1 MEKQEQS
8 RQLAFAASQYTK
20 EKEFWLDY
28 LAGEPEKTCVHYD
41 VMDTGSE
48 GGGLVAERF
57 DLDCAGPLVALS
69 KGNDHRLHMILLA
82 VVTVLLDKYLAM
94 GDLIVASPIY
104 KQETEGDFLNTM
116 LMFRC
121 RPGGGMSFRDYLL
134 KEIRPTVVKA
144 TEHQNYPLELLMKQL
159 EIPGGVAGCPFF
171 EIVVMLENVH
181 DISYLGEA
189 KPKLVFSFN
198 REGERLNLT
207 LHYNG
212 NVYRRERMAQIAR
225 HLTNVTTAVAKD
237 ITVLIDDID
246 PLDHDEKVYLTQT
259 LNDTRVPYPHDR
271 TIDSLLRETV
281 SACEHRVAVTFEDTC
296 LSYGELWRR
305 GLGLAG
311 YLAGCGVRPG
321 QPVAFIA
328 RHSLEAIVAVVG
340 IVAAGGAYMPV
351 NPGYPLERKTFL
363 LKDSAAGIV
372 LTPIDVEETF
382 DCPVVDLRDATIYQT
397 PLDRDPGHDSRSPAY
412 CLYTSGS
419 TGNPK
424 GVVVEHRSV
433 VRLVKNIRYISFQP
447 RDRLLQTAPIEF
459 DPSTFEIWG
468 MLLNGLGLF
477 VVTKETVLDWRSLG
491 RAIVRFRASML
502 WMTAPLFNNMV
513 QTAAEIFKPLRLV
526 MVGGDTLSPYHIN
539 LLHQTFPTLDIM
551 NMYGPTEN
559 TTYSTTYL
567 VDRRYDGS
575 VPIGTPVD
583 NSSVF
588 VLNTNRRLVPEGVIG
603 ELWVGGD
610 GVAGG
615 YLNNPE
621 LTAAR
626 FETIGELDRQPM
638 YWTGDWAR
646 WMPDRNLEFFG
657 RKDGQVKIRGN
668 RVEPMEIA
676 NHLLDLEAVEEA
688 VVVDRVDESGEKYLA
703 AYVVT
708 REALD
713 VDTMKG
719 HVARRLPAHM
729 MPSYFVTLDRIPLKF
744 SGKVDKAR
752 LPDPRSIEVALVQP
766 RTAMETALRDLWAGV
781 LGIDADCIGIDADF
795 FDIGGHSL
803 KATILSVNIQK
814 QLGLDLTL
822 EHIFEYPTIRE
833 MAQLLD
839 GGDAAGAGQ
848 LRKEEERDVYPATP
862 AQARLLI
869 LERLD
874 GAGAYNVPMALTLE
888 GDIDPQRFE
897 ETLGTLMQRHQLLR
911 ASFHTADA
919 GEGVPMMKIHRRVD
933 PPFRFHTCSE
943 AEARQRIRG
952 FVQPFDTR
960 RAPLFRVEL
969 LRTGETSFVL
979 AADFHHLIMD
989 GASQALFVNEFLQLY
1004 NGAELPPLEFQYGDY
1019 ALFQQRAAQE
1029 GALEEQLSFWR
1040 RQLSPPPA
1048 APQLPCDFSRP
1059 PVQRYEGDRYSFTF
1073 QRPVYDGFK
1082 RLATDEN
1089 STLFMGLLA
1098 LFNLFLAKITGHGDL
1113 VVGTPVAGRRVAG
1126 LDRVLGMFVNTLAL
1140 RNEVLEGQSFR
1151 ENLRSVRTN
1160 ALQAFDHQDIPF
1172 EEVVEALQ
1180 LPRDTSR
1187 NPLFDVM
1194 FSFHNPWDAP
1204 GHKEQEQRPFSV
1216 QPYPFDYNISKFD
1229 LTLVVEEG
1237 AGSLRC
1243 SFEYSTHLFQQE
1255 TIRRLAGY
1263 FDTLA
1268 QSVLAEVDAPVSR
1281 LRYLTPS
1288 QEEEILFSFNQ
1299 TTVEPPKEHAI
1310 QRLLETQAAAS
1321 PDAVAVVDAAH
1332 NNCLTYRR
1340 LTRDAR
1346 RVAAALLRKGIGS
1359 GAIVAVSLDRSL
1371 DLMKGILGIL
1381 TAGAAYLPLEPS
1393 LPQRRRQTILTRS
1406 GAVDP
1411 AVLGGC
1417 LETVHQPHEEDEPI
1431 IEDGDNLAD
1440 APAYVLYT
1448 SGSTGEPK
1456 GVLVRHRAVLNLLAA
1471 MGRRYPCQ
1479 AGDAYLLKTS
1489 CMFDVSVTELF
1500 GWMSGGRVVIAAP
1513 SSQRDPRLIL
1523 GQCLRHRVTHIN
1535 FVPSMFG
1542 PWLDALEGEQD
1553 KAPAP
1558 VKYTM
1563 LAGEAVPPA
1572 VVERYRR
1579 LGLTGRLENLYGPT
1593 EATVYAAG
1601 YSLSDWTPGRPVPI
1615 GKPLDNVRLYVLD
1628 QQAQPVGIG
1637 VKGHLY
1643 IAGHGLA
1650 AGYADD
1656 PQLTDEAFV
1665 TAPFAPFEQ
1674 LYATGDLARWNQQGE
1689 LEFFGRSD
1697 HQVKVRGNRVE
1708 LGEVEHHL
1716 ALHPVVA
1723 EAAAI
1728 AAEEKD
1734 GALCLC
1740 AYVIPKHDT
1749 AVEADEVKDFLRQR
1763 LPSYMVPDYVVKLDR
1778 FPRTPSGKIDRAGL
1792 PAPFVAGAQTNAPP
1806 RNQWEIQLAGL
1817 WAEALAL
1824 PEESVDIHRG
1834 FFDSGGHSLKANRLV
1849 HLIHRTFAL
1858 RLPLIQI
1865 FKTPTVAALAQV
1877 IASSATTG
1885 FTAVKPS
1892 DKMEY
1897 YPLSPAQHRLFALQ
1911 QLEPHSVAY
1920 NMPYSVAVEGDV
1932 DVERLAMSFR
1942 RLIRRHDI
1950 LRTSFTLV
1958 DHQPVQQ
1965 VHDTVPFNI
1974 EIQRLR
1980 SDDFIRPFDLS
1991 EAPLFR
1997 VGLYR
2002 EAENRHILTVDIH
2015 HIIADGISLSI
2026 LLTEFTQSF
2035 NRRPLKPLSLHYRD
2049 YCLWL
2054 TEPSQTE
2061 TLQRQQAYWLDRFAQ
2076 EPPALELPLDYP
2088 RPPRQSQE
2096 GGMVTFSLGAE
2107 QARALKQL
2115 AAKEGITL
2123 FMISLT
2129 LFFLL
2134 LRRLSGQEDL
2144 VAGTTAAGRN
2154 HGDFA
2159 RVIGMFVNTLPI
2171 RVDVPLDMTL
2181 LQLAAVVRDRVLES
2195 ADHQDYPFEELVERV
2210 VTRRDLSRNPLFDV
2224 MFDLREEPLGLLPT
2238 AVEEGDQNTRF
2249 IPLEAGVPA
2258 AKFDMEWVGTLA
2270 EEGIVFSISYAAALF
2285 KKETVERFARYY
2297 ETVCRAFLED
2307 PSQPASAVDLCSPE
2321 ERERIL
2327 RQFSGPVSPLDIQRT
2342 VLDRFQDQAASRPH
2356 AVAVVHRDSAL
2367 TYEELL
2373 KESTAMSA
2381 SLAEI
2386 GVRSGG
2392 MVSLVMERGPA
2403 MLAAIL
2409 GAWLAGGV
2417 YIPIETQQPPD
2428 RIRRIAAG
2436 GKTEA
2441 IITDSDNQEISR
2453 DIAESLDSAIVLDEE
2468 RRRVPGRSCPQGRLD
2483 PEGVAYVIYTS
2494 GTTGEPKGAMVHHPG
2509 MLNHLE
2515 AKISSLDMT
2524 AGDITG
2530 QTASA
2535 AFDISVWQFLAP
2547 VLTGGVCVVV
2557 DRVPALDP
2565 SRLLTL
2571 LKRERVTVWEP
2582 VPSLIRTFLDVA
2594 AQRDDR
2600 SLPHLRWMISTG
2612 EALDAGLLKRWL
2624 DHYPAVPVMN
2634 AYGPTECGDD
2644 VTHFVAHSPEAAADM
2659 MVPVGRP
2666 LQNLH
2671 VYIMDHDL
2679 RLCPVGVKGEI
2690 CVAGVGVGPGYWDN
2704 PQKTA
2709 EVFAPNPLLEHIS
2722 QPGYQRLYR
2731 TGDCGY
2737 YLEDGNI
2744 VCLGR
2749 LDFQVKIKGNRIE
2762 LGEIEAH
2769 LASHPHITEAV
2780 VTAPKDEAGEAMLY
2794 AYAVCADGAGREE
2807 VLDSWRDYLSER
2819 VPAYMVPAG
2828 LTMME
2833 AMPLTANG
2841 KIDRRALPA
2850 PDMTPAA
2857 EAPPPMDP
2865 NELELSLLD
2874 VWRQVLG
2881 RERLG
2886 IHDNYFMSG
2895 GDSIKTIQIASRM
2908 GQLGYRVHM
2917 ADIFRFPTVAQLAA
2931 TLKSAVHAVD
2941 QSPVTGEVP
2950 LTPIQ
2955 SRFFQNHTQAPHHY
2969 NQAVMFHVEKALSPA
2984 LAQAVLEK
2992 IVRHHDALR
3001 LTFANDQSGV
3011 RQYNLAPEDVEFA
3024 VAYFDLE
3031 GETDPSPS
3039 ITRLAAELQG
3049 RMDLAAG
3056 PLFRVALFHCADG
3069 DRFLLIF
3076 HHLVIDGVSWRIL
3089 FEDIGTLLD
3098 AAAKGETLRLP
3109 LKTHSYKEWAE
3120 RLADYASSEA
3130 FAAQMEYW
3138 SQLDRL
3144 NPPPLPRDM
3153 ETPDNK
3159 TADADVVSIQLE
3171 GDLTGQLLTAVN
3183 EPFGTEINDILLTG
3197 LGLALLDT
3205 FGNPQVL
3212 VALEGHGRE
3221 NLFDDLDITRTV
3233 GWFSCIYPV
3242 LLDLAHAGELGRQIK
3257 EVKEGL
3263 RRIPHHGIG
3272 YGIWKYLAPPEKG
3285 QGVRGNSRPSVIFN
3299 YLGQFDR
3306 DTDQLPG
3313 FSMARESSGDTDSP
3327 LEEREFDLDI
3337 SCMVAGGRMSVS
3349 LRYNRRHFKRETV
3362 EALLRRYN
3370 HRLDSIAAF
3379 CLELNDKELTP
3390 SDLTYKDLSLEALD
3404 EIGAMFD
3411 Q

>member
-1 MEKQEQS
+1 METQEQS
-8 RQLAFAASQYTK
+8 RQLSFAASQYTK
-20 EKEFWLDY
+20 EKEFWLNY

-41 VMDTGSE
+41 VMDAGPE
-48 GGGLVAERF
+48 GGELLTERF
-57 DLDCAGPLVALS
+57 ELDCAGPLVKLS

-82 VVTVLLDKYLAM
+82 VVTVLLDKYLAS

-104 KQETEGDFLNTM
+104 KQETQGDFLNTM
-116 LMFRC
+116 LMFRF
-121 RPGGGMSFRDYLL
+121 RPQGGVSFRDYLL
-134 KEIRPTVVKA
+134 KEVRRSVVKA

-181 DISYLGEA
+181 DISYLGQA
-189 KPKLVFSFN
+189 KPRLIFSFS

-207 LHYNG
+207 LHYNRAL
-212 NVYRRERMAQIAR
+212 YRRERMAQIFR
-225 HLTNVTTAVAKD
+225 HLTNVASAVAAD
-237 ITVLIDDID
+237 IAIPINDID
-246 PLDHDEKVYLTQT
+246 PLDHDEKEYLTRT
-259 LNDTRVPYPHDR
+259 LNDTTVPYPDDR
-271 TIDSLLRETV
+271 TIDSLLRETAA
-281 SACEHRVAVTFEDTC
+281 ACEHRVAVTFADTS

-311 YLAGCGVRPG
+311 YLAGLGVRRG
-321 QPVAFIA
+321 EPVAFVA
-328 RHSLEAIVAVVG
+328 RHSLEAIVGVVG

-351 NPGYPLERKTFL
+351 NPDYPTQRKTFL
-363 LKDSAAGIV
+363 LKDSAARIL
-372 LTPIDVEETF
+372 LTPIELEEKF
-382 DCPVVDLRDATIYQT
+382 DCRVVDLRDQTIYRT
-397 PLDRDPGHDSRSPAY
+397 PLDNDSGHDSRSPAY

-447 RDRLLQTAPIEF
+447 EDRLLQTAPIEF

-477 VVTKETVLDWRSLG
+477 VVKKETILDVRSLG
-491 RAIVRFRASML
+491 EAIVRFRASML
-502 WMTAPLFNNMV
+502 WMTTPLFNNMV

-539 LLHQTFPTLDIM
+539 LLHQRFPKLDIM

-559 TTYSTTYL
+559 TTYSTTHL
-567 VDRRYDGS
+567 VDRRYEGS

-583 NSSVF
+583 NSTVF
-588 VLNTNRRLVPEGVIG
+588 VLNTNRQLVPEGVIG

-610 GVAGG
+610 GVARG
-615 YLNNPE
+615 YLNNPH
-621 LTAAR
+621 LTAGR
-626 FETIGELDRQPM
+626 FKTLPHLDRQQM

-646 WMPDRNLEFFG
+646 WKPDRTLEFFG

-668 RVEPMEIA
+668 RIEPMEIA
-676 NHLLDLEAVEEA
+676 NRLLDLEAVEEA
-688 VVVDRVDESGEKYLA
+688 VVVDRVDDSGEKYLA
-703 AYVVT
+703 AYVVA
-708 REALD
+708 REVLD
-713 VDTMKG
+713 VDAMKG
-719 HVARRLPAHM
+719 QLSRQLPAHM

-744 SGKVDKAR
+744 SGKVDKAQ
-752 LPDPRSIEVALVQP
+752 LPDPQKIEVALIPP
-766 RTAMETALRDLWAGV
+766 RTAMETAMRDLWAGV
-781 LGIDADCIGIDADF
+781 LGIDAECIGIDADF

-814 QLGLDLTL
+814 QLGLDMTL

-839 GGDAAGAGQ
+839 GGAGAGWGE
-848 LRKEEERDVYPATP
+848 LRVEEERDTYPATP
-862 AQARLLI
+862 AQARLMI
-869 LERLD
+869 LERLE
-874 GAGAYNVPMALTLE
+874 GAGAYNVPMVLKLE
-888 GDIDPQRFE
+888 GNIDPKLFK
-897 ETLGTLMQRHQLLR
+897 ETLGKLTERHQLLR
-911 ASFHTADA
+911 ASFHTGDAA
-919 GEGVPMMKIHRRVD
+919 GEAPIMKIQRKMD
-933 PPFRFHTCSE
+933 LPFRFRTCSE
-943 AEARQRIRG
+943 ADVERRIKE
-952 FVQPFDTR
+952 FVRPFDIG

-969 LRTGETSFVL
+969 LRTGDTSFVL

-1004 NGAELPPLEFQYGDY
+1004 NGEELPPLEFQYRDY

-1029 GALEEQLSFWR
+1029 GVLEEQLSFWR

-1048 APQLPCDFSRP
+1048 AAHLPCDFSRP
-1059 PVQRYEGDRYSFTF
+1059 PVQRYEGARYSFTL
-1073 QRPVYDGFK
+1073 QRHIFEGFK
-1082 RLATDEN
+1082 RLAADEN
-1089 STLFMGLLA
+1089 STLFMTLLA
-1098 LFNLFLAKITGHGDL
+1098 LFNLFLAKVTGQEDL

-1126 LDRVLGMFVNTLAL
+1126 LDRVLGMFVNTLAM
-1140 RNEVLEGQSFR
+1140 RNELQERQSFR
-1151 ENLRSVRTN
+1151 ESLRRVRAN
-1160 ALQAFDHQDIPF
+1160 ALQAFDHQDVPF
-1172 EEVVEALQ
+1172 EEVVEALR

-1194 FSFHNPWDAP
+1194 FSFHNPWDSP
-1204 GHKEQEQRPFSV
+1204 GDGDLEQRPFIV

-1237 AGSLRC
+1237 AGDLRC

-1263 FDTLA
+1263 FDTLS
-1268 QSVLAEVDAPVSR
+1268 QSVLADVDAPVYQ
-1281 LRYLTPS
+1281 LRYLTTS
-1288 QEEEILFSFNQ
+1288 QEEEILHSFNQ
-1299 TTVEPPKEHAI
+1299 TTVEPPAEDAI
-1310 QRLLETQAAAS
+1310 QRLLETQAAAL
-1321 PDAVAVVDAAH
+1321 PDAVAVVGAE
-1332 NNCLTYRR
+1332 NNSCLTYRR
-1340 LTRDAR
+1340 LARDAR
-1346 RVAAALLRKGIGS
+1346 RVAAALHSKGIGT
-1359 GAIVAVSLDRSL
+1359 GTIVAVSLDRSL
-1371 DLMKGILGIL
+1371 DLMKGIFGIL

-1393 LPQRRRQTILTRS
+1393 LPSRRRQTILARS

-1411 AVLGGC
+1411 AVLDAC
-1417 LETVHQPHEEDEPI
+1417 LEGTHQPHDEDEPI
-1431 IEDGDNLAD
+1431 IGDGDNLAD

-1456 GVLVRHRAVLNLLAA
+1456 GVLVRHHAVLNLLAA
-1471 MGRRYPCQ
+1471 MGRRFPCE

-1500 GWMSGGRVVIAAP
+1500 GWMSGGRVILAAP

-1523 GQCLRHRVTHIN
+1523 RQCLRHRVTHIN

-1542 PWLDALEGEQD
+1542 PWLDALAGEHGNVSL
-1553 KAPAP
+1553 P
-1558 VKYTM
+1558 VKYAM
-1563 LAGEAVPPA
+1563 LAGEAMPPA
-1572 VVERYRR
+1572 LVQRYRR
-1579 LGLTGRLENLYGPT
+1579 LGLNGRLENLYGPT

-1601 YSLSDWTPGRPVPI
+1601 YSLSDWTPGHPVPI

-1628 QQAQPVGIG
+1628 RYLQPVGIG

-1643 IAGHGLA
+1643 IGGDGLA

-1656 PQLTDEAFV
+1656 PQLTAEAFV

-1674 LYATGDLARWNQQGE
+1674 LYASGDLARWNNRGE

-1708 LGEVEHHL
+1708 LGEVEYHL
-1716 ALHPVVA
+1716 ALHPAVA
-1723 EAAAI
+1723 EAVAI
-1728 AAEEKD
+1728 VAEEGD
-1734 GALCLC
+1734 GGLCLC
-1740 AYVIPKHDT
+1740 GYVIQKDDT
-1749 AVEADEVKDFLRQR
+1749 VVEPDQVMDFLRAR
-1763 LPSYMVPDYVVKLDR
+1763 LPSYMVPDYLVKVDL
-1778 FPRTPSGKIDRAGL
+1778 FPRTPSGKIDRSGL
-1792 PAPFVAGAQTNAPP
+1792 PAPLVTAGQTSDGP
-1806 RNQWEIQLAGL
+1806 RDQLETRLAGL

-1824 PEESVDIHRG
+1824 PEGAVDIHRS
-1834 FFDSGGHSLKANRLV
+1834 FFDSGGHSLKANLLV
-1849 HLIHRTFAL
+1849 HLIHREFAL

-1865 FKTPTVAALAQV
+1865 FKTPTVAALANV
-1877 IASSATTG
+1877 IASSSATG
-1885 FTAVKPS
+1885 FTAVAPS

-1920 NMPYSVAVEGDV
+1920 NMPYSVAIEGDV
-1932 DVERLAMSFR
+1932 EVERLAMSFR
-1942 RLIRRHDI
+1942 RLIRRHEI
-1950 LRTSFTLV
+1950 LRTSFTLA
-1958 DHQPVQQ
+1958 DHQPVQR

-1974 EIQRLR
+1974 EIPQHRFH
-1980 SDDFIRPFDLS
+1980 DFIRPFDLS
-1991 EAPLFR
+1991 AAPLFR
-1997 VGLYR
+1997 VELYR
-2002 EAENRHILTVDIH
+2002 ETEDRHILTVDIH
-2015 HIIADGISLSI
+2015 HIVADGISLSI

-2035 NRRPLKPLSLHYRD
+2035 NRRPLSPLNLQYRD
-2049 YCLWL
+2049 YCMWL
-2054 TEPSQTE
+2054 TQPAQTE
-2061 TLQRQQAYWLDRFAQ
+2061 ALQRQQAYWLDRFSE
-2076 EPPALELPLDYP
+2076 EPPALELPLDFP

-2096 GGMVTFSLGAE
+2096 GGMVSFSLGAE

-2115 AAKEGITL
+2115 AAREGMTL

-2144 VAGTTAAGRN
+2144 VVGTTAAGRN
-2154 HGDFA
+2154 HGDFSQ
-2159 RVIGMFVNTLPI
+2159 VIGMFVNTLPI

-2181 LQLAAVVRDRVLES
+2181 LQLAGVVRDRVLES
-2195 ADHQDYPFEELVERV
+2195 ADHQDYPFEELVEQV

-2224 MFDLREEPLGLLPT
+2224 MFDLREEPLGLPPS
-2238 AVEEGDQNTRF
+2238 AVEEGDRNTRF

-2258 AKFDMEWVGTLA
+2258 AKFDMEWVGVLA
-2270 EEGIVFSISYAAALF
+2270 EEEIVFSISYAAALF

-2297 ETVCRAFLED
+2297 ETVCRAFLLD
-2307 PSQPASAVDLCSPE
+2307 PSQPASAVELCSPE

-2327 RQFSGPVSPLDIQRT
+2327 RQFSGPVTPLDIQRT
-2342 VLDRFQDQAASRPH
+2342 VLGRFQHQAASRPH
-2356 AVAVVHRDSAL
+2356 AVAVVHRDRAL

-2373 KESTAMSA
+2373 QASA
-2381 SLAEI
+2381 SIAGSLVKN
-2386 GVRSGG
+2386 GMRRGG
-2392 MVSLVMERGPA
+2392 MVSLLMERGPD

-2409 GAWLAGGV
+2409 GTWFAGGV

-2436 GKTEA
+2436 GKSEV

-2453 DIAESLDSAIVLDEE
+2453 EIAEGLDSTIVLDGEH
-2468 RRRVPGRSCPQGRLD
+2468 RRFPGRSCPQDCLD

-2515 AKISSLDMT
+2515 AKISSLGMT
-2524 AGDITG
+2524 TADITG

-2535 AFDISVWQFLAP
+2535 GFDISVWQFLAP
-2547 VLTGGVCVVV
+2547 VLSGGICFVV
-2557 DRVPALDP
+2557 DRLDTLDP

-2582 VPSLIRTFLDVA
+2582 VPSLIRAFLDVA
-2594 AQRDDR
+2594 TERAD
-2600 SLPHLRWMISTG
+2600 SLLPHLRWMISTG

-2624 DHYPAVPVMN
+2624 DNYPAVPVVN
-2634 AYGPTECGDD
+2634 AYGPTECSDD
-2644 VTHFVAHSPEAAADM
+2644 VTHYVAESREVEVHEI
-2659 MVPVGRP
+2659 VPVGQP

-2671 VYIMDHDL
+2671 VYIMDQDL

-2690 CVAGVGVGPGYWDN
+2690 CVAGVGVGPGYWDDS
-2704 PQKTA
+2704 QKTA
-2709 EVFAPNPLLEHIS
+2709 EVFAPNPLLAYIP

-2731 TGDCGY
+2731 TGDSGY

-2749 LDFQVKIKGNRIE
+2749 LDFQVKIKGNRVE

-2769 LASHPHITEAV
+2769 LASHPHISEAV
-2780 VTAPKDEAGEAMLY
+2780 VTAPKDEAGEAVLC
-2794 AYAVCADGAGREE
+2794 AYAVCADGVGKER

-2819 VPAYMVPAG
+2819 VPAYMVPAH
-2828 LTMME
+2828 LTIVE
-2833 AMPLTANG
+2833 TMPLTANG

-2850 PDMTPAA
+2850 PDMTPATPVPRHM
-2857 EAPPPMDP
+2857 APD
-2865 NELELSLLD
+2865 ELERSLLD

-2881 RERLG
+2881 HEQLG

-2908 GQLGYRVHM
+2908 GQLGYRVQM

-2955 SRFFQNHTQAPHHY
+2955 RRFFQNHTQAPHHY
-2969 NQAVMFHVEKALSPA
+2969 NQSVMFHVKEALSPA

-2992 IVRHHDALR
+2992 IALHHDALR
-3001 LTFANDQSGV
+3001 LTFAKDQNGV
-3011 RQYNLAPEDVEFA
+3011 RQYNLGPEDVEFA
-3024 VAYFDLE
+3024 VAYFDLRTE
-3031 GETDPSPS
+3031 SEPSPR

-3049 RMDLAAG
+3049 QIDLAAG
-3056 PLFRVALFHCADG
+3056 PLFKVALFHCADG

-3089 FEDIGTLLD
+3089 FEDIGTLLE
-3098 AAAKGETLRLP
+3098 AAANGEPLRLP
-3109 LKTHSYKEWAE
+3109 LKTNSYKDWAE
-3120 RLADYASSEA
+3120 RLADYASSGA

-3138 SQLDRL
+3138 RQLDGL
-3144 NPPPLPRDM
+3144 NLPPLPRDM
-3153 ETPDNK
+3153 DGPDNK

-3171 GDLTGQLLTAVN
+3171 GELTGHLLTAVN

-3205 FGNPQVL
+3205 FGLRQVL

-3221 NLFDDLDITRTV
+3221 PLFDDLDITRTV

-3242 LLDLAHAGELGRQIK
+3242 PLDMAHGGELGRQIK

-3263 RRIPHHGIG
+3263 RRISHHGIG
-3272 YGIWKYLAPPEKG
+3272 YGIWKYLAPPETAAG
-3285 QGVRGNSRPSVIFN
+3285 MRGGSQPSVIFN

-3306 DTDQLPG
+3306 DADNLPG

-3349 LRYNRRHFKRETV
+3349 LRYNRNHFKRTTV
-3362 EALLRRYN
+3362 EALLRNYS

-3404 EIGAMFD
+3404 EIGAMFE